1 MCKGG
6 LLFARPMPTA
16 IRSLHVLRPRR
27 RVWRKRQGQ
36 HPDIVADMKACRRVL
51 VAAVLACA
59 AIHACAQDRACLVV
73 GVSDGDTLTARCG
86 EPGNY
91 QQVKVRLSGIDA
103 PEKRQ
108 AYGERAHQA
117 LARLTFQRWARLDCR
132 KTDRYGRSVC
142 NVWVAPDAATNGP
155 KTLDAGLA
163 MITQGMAWWYRAYA
177 REQTPEERGQY
188 EFAEQGRH
196 GRGALACGA
205 TPIQPRR
212 GTGGAPGPE
221 VQRVENW
228 LRRSSAPARRWCPG
242 PQAPGHVAGK

>member
-1 MCKGG
+1 MCFHHIGVSGG
-6 LLFARPMPTA
+6 SAGASTKCVA
-16 IRSLHVLRPRR
+16 CLRTS
-27 RVWRKRQGQ
+27 
-36 HPDIVADMKACRRVL
+36 RRVL

-59 AIHACAQDRACLVV
+59 AFQVRAQDRACLVV

-91 QQVKVRLSGIDA
+91 QQVKVRRSGIDA

-117 LARLTFQRWARLDCR
+117 LATLTFQRWARLDCQ

-163 MITQGMAWWYRAYA
+163 MVTQGMAWWYRAYA
-177 REQTPEERGQY
+177 REHTPEARGQY
-188 EFAEQGRH
+188 EFAEQEAR
-196 GRGALACGA
+196 
-205 TPIQPRR
+205 
-212 GTGGAPGPE
+212 
-221 VQRVENW
+221 
-228 LRRSSAPARRWCPG
+228 ARR
-242 PQAPGHVAGK
+242 AGLWRDADPTPPWDWRRARP